1 DKQQRLQPI
10 GVEGELYIAGEGLA
24 RGYLNRPEL
33 TAERFV
39 DNPFAPGERMY
50 RTGDLA
56 KWLPDGSIEYLGR
69 IDHQVKIRGYRIEL
83 GEVEAQLL
91 KTASVREAVVT
102 VREDEGGRK
111 ELCAYFVADREL
123 TVRELRGALSQ
134 ELPDYMIPSHFVQL
148 EKMPL
153 TPNGKLDHKA
163 LPAPEGSAAAREEYV
178 APRSEAEK
186 TLAAVWQAVLGAE
199 RIGVKDHFFEL

>member
-1 DKQQRLQPI
+1 VHVTYKEITEAEIAEGRSNIGTCLPTLCAYILDKQQRLQPI

-91 KTASVREAVVT
+91 KT
-102 VREDEGGRK
+102 
-111 ELCAYFVADREL
+111 
-123 TVRELRGALSQ
+123 
-134 ELPDYMIPSHFVQL
+134 
-148 EKMPL
+148 
-153 TPNGKLDHKA
+153 
-163 LPAPEGSAAAREEYV
+163 
-178 APRSEAEK
+178 
-186 TLAAVWQAVLGAE
+186 
-199 RIGVKDHFFEL
+199 